1 LTEVRVPEPRSG
13 PAGEQTLFEIGE
25 QPAAIERVL
34 VEHSAI
40 AAEGKLLDG
49 LRPPTDWQRVRLV
62 GCGSSHYAAQVVARV
77 LRELCRLPVVVDIA
91 SEPTSDELDPAT
103 LTVAFSQSGE
113 TADVLAMMER
123 KTGTWVAVTNTPH
136 STIAGGSDLV
146 IPLGAGH
153 ESGVAATK
161 TFSTQVVAG
170 TLMALSLAVSRG
182 LPSRDAHRWIDRLAG
197 LPQRFADTDA
207 LAGPASLAVAPGIT
221 QDDGVIFTSR
231 GAGVPYALEG
241 ALKLKELSYQWT
253 EALPAGELKH
263 GPIALVREGTVV
275 IAVDSDPMHKLA
287 ANLEELRARG
297 AHVLTV
303 GSSPGAALPV
313 DALPDPSPWGPLESV
328 VALQHLARAVAVS
341 RGLNVDRPRN
351 LAKSVTVE

>member
-1 LTEVRVPEPRSG
+1 
-13 PAGEQTLFEIGE
+13 
-25 QPAAIERVL
+25 
-34 VEHSAI
+34 
-40 AAEGKLLDG
+40 
-49 LRPPTDWQRVRLV
+49 
-62 GCGSSHYAAQVVARV
+62 
-77 LRELCRLPVVVDIA
+77 
-91 SEPTSDELDPAT
+91 
-103 LTVAFSQSGE
+103 
-113 TADVLAMMER
+113 M
-123 KTGTWVAVTNTPH
+123 
-136 STIAGGSDLV
+136 
-146 IPLGAGH
+146 
-153 ESGVAATK
+153 
-161 TFSTQVVAG
+161 
-170 TLMALSLAVSRG
+170 
-182 LPSRDAHRWIDRLAG
+182 
-197 LPQRFADTDA
+197 
-207 LAGPASLAVAPGIT
+207 
-221 QDDGVIFTSR
+221 
-231 GAGVPYALEG
+231 PYALEG

-303 GSSPGAALPV
+303 GSRPGAALPV